1 MTCVMSFPK
10 LATLARQFIFKLVVN
25 YNWSRTE
32 PKWLNARQTASKA
45 VCIELIARRP
55 TTLVWR
61 QSEGREQVS
70 IDSIKQASPLT
81 VASLRRSPPC

>member
-10 LATLARQFIFKLVVN
+10 LATLARQFIFLEIVYKLVAN
-25 YNWSRTE
+25 QNG
-32 PKWLNARQTASKA
+32 LNARQSASKA

-61 QSEGREQVS
+61 QSEGREQVC

-81 VASLRRSPPC
+81 VASL